1 MLKHTWRGI
10 PANREGYRAKSE
22 AHQATQEFERQESG
36 TGSKNSF
43 LEWRTAMNKKSIIVF
58 VLATTVLAGALVF
71 DGVSHRR
78 AVNNNQAIAQS
89 PVTPTVPAASATLPK
104 PDAGIPLDTPAAVTP
119 GMDPAPQQTIDTASQ
134 VQPYDAR
141 DTDTVPVQPVVVKHV
156 VVARTITPAEAPQ
169 PAPAP
174 PVVLAAATGV
184 DTNSPPPSVSK
195 HTVVVPAGALL
206 TIRLGEELGSDI
218 SEVGQSFSGTLDRDV
233 TVNGKTAIAAGAA
246 VTGKVAFARPVGP
259 VAGEPTL
266 ELRVVSVNVN
276 NSDIPVVT
284 SIRSFGPKVKSQN
297 KVSRFVIGVLKRYQ
311 HEEKEVVLDDQ
322 SAYSFTLRQ
331 PLQIR

>member
-1 MLKHTWRGI
+1 
-10 PANREGYRAKSE
+10 
-22 AHQATQEFERQESG
+22 
-36 TGSKNSF
+36 
-43 LEWRTAMNKKSIIVF
+43 MNKKSIIVF
-58 VLATTVLAGALVF
+58 VLATAVLAGALVF
-71 DGVSHRR
+71 DGISHRR
-78 AVNNNQAIAQS
+78 AVSNNQAIAQS
-89 PVTPTVPAASATLPK
+89 PVTTTVPAASAPVPK
-104 PDAGIPLDTPAAVTP
+104 PDPGIPLDTPAAVAP
-119 GMDPAPQQTIDTASQ
+119 DMDPAPQSTMDAASQ
-134 VQPYDAR
+134 VQPDDAA
-141 DTDTVPVQPVVVKHV
+141 DTDKVAVQPIAVKHV
-156 VVARTITPAEAPQ
+156 VVAGTMTPAEAPQ

-174 PVVLAAATGV
+174 PVLLAVATRV
-184 DTNSPPPSVSK
+184 DTDSPPPSVSK
-195 HTVVVPAGALL
+195 HTVVVPAGTLL
-206 TIRLGEELGSDI
+206 TVRLGEELGSDI
-218 SEVGQSFSGTLDRDV
+218 SEVGQNFSGTLDRDV

-276 NSDIPVVT
+276 NADIPVVT
-284 SIRSFGPKVKSQN
+284 SIRSFGPKIKNQN